1 MIKHILFS
9 KPSQLF
15 CVIFLL
21 SVLAVNGFAQTDHL
35 ESFLQQNGGKSTFI
49 TQPNPLNLEK
59 ARRASQILHEL
70 KTMRENFLQ
79 TGDLIDIFPTVYYHV
94 TIWEFENALSGKF
107 QNPTAILDL
116 IINFYEIYKAN
127 RQSFL
132 KDGIG
137 AVDPQW
143 REFYQKAV
151 SGNDYRR
158 KSSNLFKP
166 LIMLWKVKQ
175 ILQSGFAGHI
185 TFDLPCAVNR
195 TLQSAAAD
203 KDSIYKDFRLSD
215 SVMKIADDA
224 ANRDIAQTLF
234 KNTRTFAKI
243 SLNLGERFIFLG
255 HKINRMRVKAWK
267 VGSGNVGETELCQ
280 FN

>member
-1 MIKHILFS
+1 MTKHILFS

-21 SVLAVNGFAQTDHL
+21 SVLAVNGFAQTDYL
-35 ESFLQQNGGKSTFI
+35 ESFLQQNGGKSAFLTK
-49 TQPNPLNLEK
+49 PDPLNLEK
-59 ARRASQILHEL
+59 ARRVNQILHEL

-94 TIWEFENALSGKF
+94 TIHEFENTLSGKF

-116 IINFYEIYKAN
+116 IINFYEIYNAN
-127 RQSFL
+127 RQAFL

-143 REFYQKAV
+143 REFYRKAI
-151 SGNDYRR
+151 SGNDYHR

-185 TFDLPCAVNR
+185 TFDLPCAISR
-195 TLQSAAAD
+195 TLQFAEAD

-234 KNTRTFAKI
+234 KNKRIFAKI

-255 HKINRMRVKAWK
+255 HKINRMRIEAWK
-267 VGSGNVGETELCQ
+267 AGSGNVGEAKLCQ